1 MKPNLSDAEAV
12 ADLLERAAHS
22 LRASALRHGCCTHLP
37 RRGRLLVTGDLHD
50 HPIHFERI
58 EAFAHLDRE
67 DHHLVLHEL
76 IHGDRLVN
84 GVDLS
89 HRMLARVAAL
99 VLAFPDQVHPVLA
112 NHEVAQAFRQSVS
125 KGAGDNVALFDA
137 GLEWAF
143 GDDSELVAE
152 ALETFVRAMP
162 LAVRCENGCM
172 VSHSLPG
179 PHAMHR
185 FDPGV
190 LERELDDRDYAANT
204 GSAWLMVWG
213 RGHTKEQLESLA
225 ERWGVR
231 LFFTGHAHVPSGVEV
246 ANDRLVILNSDH
258 EQAMVLPLDL
268 AAAPLSAEEQLFH
281 AMPVASLGA
290 MT

>member
-1 MKPNLSDAEAV
+1 MSVNLSDAAAV
-12 ADLLERAAHS
+12 AALLERAAEAMRS
-22 LRASALRHGCCTHLP
+22 SPLREGCCAHLP

-50 HPIHFERI
+50 NPAHFERI
-58 EAFAHLDRE
+58 ERFAHLERPE
-67 DHHLVLHEL
+67 HHLVLHEL

-99 VLAFPDQVHPVLA
+99 VVAHPERVHPVLA
-112 NHEVAQAFRQSVS
+112 NHELAQAFRQGVS

-143 GDDSELVAE
+143 GDEAEIVAE
-152 ALETFVRAMP
+152 AIESFVRAMP
-162 LAVRCENGCM
+162 LAVRCTNGCM
-172 VSHSLPG
+172 VSHSLPSPFG
-179 PHAMHR
+179 MRR

-190 LERELDDRDYAANT
+190 LDRPLEDADYAANT

-213 RGHTKEQLESLA
+213 RGQTHEQIESLA
-225 ERWGVR
+225 GVWGVR
-231 LFFTGHAHVPSGVEV
+231 LFFTGHAHVPSGIEV
-246 ANDRLVILNSDH
+246 ADERLVILNSDH

-268 AAAPLSAEEQLFH
+268 AADPLPANEQLFH
-281 AMPVASLGA
+281 AMPIASLGLTA
-290 MT
+290 